1 MASMDAFVRYCEN
14 TCNKDLSRCKDLT
27 EETSIQ
33 IIRNQR
39 STSRKRIIA
48 LGFFRGLTR
57 ADVNRILVGCG
68 FPQLYVRNLVEL
80 TIGYALDRHSCNPN
94 ESVRDALNQ
103 WLSIYQE
110 AEKICEKNNKD
121 ELSDLSE
128 GIKLKS
134 LKKII
139 LEQSP
144 EERIYGSMTTEGS
157 RFTTYIER
165 AVKLVKSDEDLVQ
178 LITEEAPQLR
188 IYRANARLMFIRYLV
203 FCIESIMKCYW
214 IRQDN
219 RPILNEMYYDANIN
233 YACWDSVRES
243 IQEIPI
249 RLHTVVEMLYEYYD
263 PVGDN
268 MFFGSGE
275 DDSDEDGGSESG
287 DPVDNLV
294 AYFRGVIK
302 GEKDITR
309 PMLLFFA
316 LFANQKIL
324 DALGKDQRVSLDE
337 NRLNELLKRCYGG
350 GLSPTSRIDRL
361 ACNILSLQLEGIDN
375 LADTRLY
382 RTDETLDVKKL
393 GDFELRKEDLIVSQP
408 MGSSFTS
415 RFGDSIKKDLI
426 DRKTTKN
433 NSETTEQER

>member
-144 EERIYGSMTTEGS
+144 
-157 RFTTYIER
+157 
-165 AVKLVKSDEDLVQ
+165 
-178 LITEEAPQLR
+178 
-188 IYRANARLMFIRYLV
+188 
-203 FCIESIMKCYW
+203 
-214 IRQDN
+214 
-219 RPILNEMYYDANIN
+219 
-233 YACWDSVRES
+233 
-243 IQEIPI
+243 
-249 RLHTVVEMLYEYYD
+249 
-263 PVGDN
+263 
-268 MFFGSGE
+268 
-275 DDSDEDGGSESG
+275 
-287 DPVDNLV
+287 
-294 AYFRGVIK
+294 
-302 GEKDITR
+302 
-309 PMLLFFA
+309 
-316 LFANQKIL
+316 
-324 DALGKDQRVSLDE
+324 
-337 NRLNELLKRCYGG
+337 
-350 GLSPTSRIDRL
+350 
-361 ACNILSLQLEGIDN
+361 
-375 LADTRLY
+375 
-382 RTDETLDVKKL
+382 
-393 GDFELRKEDLIVSQP
+393 
-408 MGSSFTS
+408 
-415 RFGDSIKKDLI
+415 
-426 DRKTTKN
+426 
-433 NSETTEQER
+433 